1 DLFTDKAVAM
11 AVGDRAS
18 GISASPN
25 GKLLSVAMGDSG
37 TVALVDMATL
47 RVVKTVRISG
57 RNAERAVFAPD
68 GGSVYASAEDSDSV
82 DVGAGPSSMAFT
94 ADGSK
99 LYVACSRSNE
109 VSVIDVPTYKR
120 TRTIPVA
127 AAPSAIV
134 ISESP
139 TLPRDGD

>member
-1 DLFTDKAVAM
+1 GGRLSIAHRTGTLIERDQFPDKAVAM

-82 DVGAGPSSMAFT
+82 DV
-94 ADGSK
+94 
-99 LYVACSRSNE
+99 
-109 VSVIDVPTYKR
+109 IDVANGT
-120 TRTIPVA
+120 
-127 AAPSAIV
+127 V
-134 ISESP
+134 IKSIHVGHGQKGI
-139 TLPRDGD
+139 D